1 MVSNT
6 LNTLEKVEHEIE
18 NSVKEAT
25 DSNQDST
32 QKELEKMQR
41 EAERL
46 ALNTLRELENWGR
59 HSSQKINNITEE
71 IIR

>member
-6 LNTLEKVEHEIE
+6 LNTLAKVEHEIE

-59 HSSQKINNITEE
+59 HSSQKINKD
-71 IIR
+71 RKSVV

>member
-6 LNTLEKVEHEIE
+6 LNTLAKVEHEIE

-59 HSSQKINNITEE
+59 HSSQKINNTEE